1 MVPTCVPTDTTL
13 GPPTAANLAS
23 RGDQPP
29 FPPSTS
35 LTTSTRDAV
44 PTRRRTACCT
54 DDVQN
59 ARPLRP
65 DATTSFTKVGPL
77 AYPPQEGRRLLD
89 FHLHSTSATD
99 GRRLHLSYPDHHATT
114 PRAPIS
120 LVRPTLTPLTSHLDS
135 ISTRRST
142 KHNEQHARSTFSLSL
157 ASFAPRP
164 ERRGRTHRER
174 PCQYWDGGMG
184 GSHECTEGGGREGHG
199 SAPAGKS
206 ETQAGG
212 GVSAPPTHHPAPRHQ
227 TTAPPSSLCLI

>member
-1 MVPTCVPTDTTL
+1 MTTTFLITSTPHHADANRNQGVSMVPTCVPTDTTL

-29 FPPSTS
+29 FLPSTS

-44 PTRRRTACCT
+44 PTRRRTACRT

-89 FHLHSTSATD
+89 FHLDSTSATD
-99 GRRLHLSYPDHHATT
+99 GRRLHLSDPNHDATT

-120 LVRPTLTPLTSHLDS
+120 LVRPTLTPLTFHLDS

-142 KHNEQHARSTFSLSL
+142 KHHEQHARSIGPACLPHEPT
-157 ASFAPRP
+157 ASS
-164 ERRGRTHRER
+164 T
-174 PCQYWDGGMG
+174 
-184 GSHECTEGGGREGHG
+184 S
-199 SAPAGKS
+199 
-206 ETQAGG
+206 
-212 GVSAPPTHHPAPRHQ
+212 
-227 TTAPPSSLCLI
+227 

>member
-29 FPPSTS
+29 FLPSTS

-44 PTRRRTACCT
+44 PTRRRTAYRT

-89 FHLHSTSATD
+89 FHLHSISAAMTPPLRLQPRRHLSTSIHQTRSPYLD
-99 GRRLHLSYPDHHATT
+99 FTHIPTRLHL
-114 PRAPIS
+114 
-120 LVRPTLTPLTSHLDS
+120 
-135 ISTRRST
+135 RRST
-142 KHNEQHARSTFSLSL
+142 KHDEQHARSTFSLSL
-157 ASFAPRP
+157 ASFAP
-164 ERRGRTHRER
+164 
-174 PCQYWDGGMG
+174 
-184 GSHECTEGGGREGHG
+184 
-199 SAPAGKS
+199 
-206 ETQAGG
+206 
-212 GVSAPPTHHPAPRHQ
+212 
-227 TTAPPSSLCLI
+227 

>member
-29 FPPSTS
+29 FLPSTS

-77 AYPPQEGRRLLD
+77 AYPPQEGRRHLG
-89 FHLHSTSATD
+89 FHFHPTSAADMRRLHSPDSTPAVPAVQQAGDDTTHPTPTSMPLSNSTTFGHSTSTF
-99 GRRLHLSYPDHHATT
+99 
-114 PRAPIS
+114 
-120 LVRPTLTPLTSHLDS
+120 LTPLRRHR
-135 ISTRRST
+135 RRST
-142 KHNEQHARSTFSLSL
+142 TTPNTHAARS
-157 ASFAPRP
+157 
-164 ERRGRTHRER
+164 
-174 PCQYWDGGMG
+174 PCLTTW
-184 GSHECTEGGGREGHG
+184 GSV
-199 SAPAGKS
+199 P
-206 ETQAGG
+206 
-212 GVSAPPTHHPAPRHQ
+212 
-227 TTAPPSSLCLI
+227 